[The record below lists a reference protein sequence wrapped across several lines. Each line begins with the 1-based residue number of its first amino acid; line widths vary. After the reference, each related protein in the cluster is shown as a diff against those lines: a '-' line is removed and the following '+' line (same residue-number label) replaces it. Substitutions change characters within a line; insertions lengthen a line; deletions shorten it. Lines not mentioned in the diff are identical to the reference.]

1 MKTKKDIL
9 LKKINKYQKRHIAI
23 YRKHFKFFKRK
34 MAVKYDNQNENNL
47 IFFDYYYNKNDRFI
61 IKQKALIYTCR
72 DFYDRIE
79 STLGNDYSNLYCCT
93 FDILHI
99 SKSLAFCK
107 FVDFLMNVEEYYE
120 FYNDKVDKVKFDRRK
135 EFKDV
140 YDIID
145 NIK

>member
-23 YRKHFKFFKRK
+23 YRKHFKFFRK
-34 MAVKYDNQNENNL
+34 TMAVRYDNQNKNNL
-47 IFFDYYYNKNDRFI
+47 IFYDYYSKNNKFI
-61 IKQKALIYTCR
+61 INKEALRYTCC
-72 DFYDRIE
+72 DFHDRIE
-79 STLGNDYSNLYCCT
+79 TMFRNDNCSSIT
-93 FDILHI
+93 FTILHI
-99 SKSLAFCK
+99 YRIEAFFK
-107 FVDFLMNVEEYYE
+107 FVDFLKAVEEYYE
-120 FYNDKVDKVKFDRRK
+120 LYNDKVDRRK

>member
-23 YRKHFKFFKRK
+23 YRKHFKFFRK
-34 MAVKYDNQNENNL
+34 TIAVRYDNQNKNNL
-47 IFFDYYYNKNDRFI
+47 IFYDYYSKNDKFI
-61 IKQKALIYTCR
+61 INKEALKFTCR
-72 DFYDRIE
+72 DFYDRIK
-79 STLGNDYSNLYCCT
+79 TVLGNDYSNLECCT
-93 FDILHI
+93 FDVLHI
-99 SKSLAFCK
+99 SGAFFK
-107 FVDFLMNVEEYYE
+107 FTEFLMNIEEYYE
-120 FYNDKVDKVKFDRRK
+120 LYNDNVDVAKLDRRK

>member
-1 MKTKKDIL
+1 MIFR
-9 LKKINKYQKRHIAI
+9 KKI
-23 YRKHFKFFKRK
+23 
-34 MAVKYDNQNENNL
+34 AVRYYNQNENNL
-47 IFFDYYYNKNDRFI
+47 IFYDYYNKNNKFI
-61 IKQKALIYTCR
+61 INKEALIYTCR

-93 FDILHI
+93 FEVLHI
-99 SKSLAFCK
+99 NGAFFK
-107 FVDFLMNVEEYYE
+107 FIEFLMNVEEYYE
-120 FYNDKVDKVKFDRRK
+120 LYNDNVDVVKLDRRK

>member
-9 LKKINKYQKRHIAI
+9 LKKINKYQKRHILI
-23 YRKHFKFFKRK
+23 YRNYFMIFRRK
-34 MAVKYDNQNENNL
+34 MAVRYDNQNKNNL
-47 IFFDYYYNKNDRFI
+47 IFYDYYSKNDKFI
-61 IKQKALIYTCR
+61 INKEALKFTCR
-72 DFYDRIE
+72 DFYDRIK
-79 STLGNDYSNLYCCT
+79 TVLGKDYSNLEYCT

-99 SKSLAFCK
+99 SKSLAFVK
-107 FVDFLMNVEEYYE
+107 FAEFLMNIEEYYE
-120 FYNDKVDKVKFDRRK
+120 LYNDNVDVAKLDRRK